1 MLHRVGPRVHL
12 DQALDLIAVPQPS
25 LMFIV
30 SFAIFFHGVIWIAF
44 DKDKQGWHD
53 KVAGTDVVKT
63 T

>member
-1 MLHRVGPRVHL
+1 
-12 DQALDLIAVPQPS
+12 
-25 LMFIV
+25 MFIV

-53 KVAGTDVVKT
+53 KVAGTYVVKT